1 MSRGHCRS
9 SSLLS
14 SIFTSLGFTSI
25 LSTSSSLL
33 RSLVFFFFSS
43 PPRLLQAPRV
53 TGRAHVVQCNNTQV
67 LPWLRISVLRISTF
81 APHFCRSN
89 LQRLTAHLRR
99 PLISRIC
106 FSPRLRFALST
117 HPSPSLAPSLR
128 VPLFCPCSCSLPYL
142 GSIVPPVA
150 RRRQTPP
157 PWIPF
162 APLSGHPNIIA
173 ALPRQPAPPSA
184 PRPATAAAPAHS
196 LRSDHNRNSNDSYD
210 DNLSTL
216 SRPTSQLIASVA
228 LSLALLFW
236 HPARPTRPLMI
247 PFWSLL
253 VLFIYPV

>member
-1 MSRGHCRS
+1 MTGRRTLSSATPRYFRGSVFLCSVSLLLHLTFAARPSTPRCPLAAAFDIAHLLLAPSSIRPFNS
-9 SSLLS
+9 PQSVLGAFSSCSSLLS
-14 SIFTSLGFTSI
+14 LFLF
-25 LSTSSSLL
+25 
-33 RSLVFFFFSS
+33 
-43 PPRLLQAPRV
+43 
-53 TGRAHVVQCNNTQV
+53 
-67 LPWLRISVLRISTF
+67 
-81 APHFCRSN
+81 
-89 LQRLTAHLRR
+89 LT
-99 PLISRIC
+99 
-106 FSPRLRFALST
+106 
-117 HPSPSLAPSLR
+117 
-128 VPLFCPCSCSLPYL
+128 YL

-150 RRRQTPP
+150 RPRQTPP

-196 LRSDHNRNSNDSYD
+196 LRSDHNRNSQD
-210 DNLSTL
+210 DDDDLSTI

>member
-1 MSRGHCRS
+1 MTADARCPVQQHPGTSVAPYFCAPYLYFCTSLLPLKPSTPRCPLAAAFDIAHLLLAPSSIRPFNSPQSVLGAFSSC

-14 SIFTSLGFTSI
+14 LFLFFT
-25 LSTSSSLL
+25 
-33 RSLVFFFFSS
+33 
-43 PPRLLQAPRV
+43 
-53 TGRAHVVQCNNTQV
+53 
-67 LPWLRISVLRISTF
+67 
-81 APHFCRSN
+81 
-89 LQRLTAHLRR
+89 
-99 PLISRIC
+99 
-106 FSPRLRFALST
+106 
-117 HPSPSLAPSLR
+117 
-128 VPLFCPCSCSLPYL
+128 YL

-184 PRPATAAAPAHS
+184 TRPATAAAPAHS

-210 DNLSTL
+210 DDLSTL

-236 HPARPTRPLMI
+236 HPARPTRPLMT